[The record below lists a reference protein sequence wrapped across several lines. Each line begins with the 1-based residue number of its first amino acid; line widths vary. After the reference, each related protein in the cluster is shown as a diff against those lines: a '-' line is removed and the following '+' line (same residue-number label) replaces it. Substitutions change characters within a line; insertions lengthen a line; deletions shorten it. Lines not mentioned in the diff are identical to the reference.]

1 MLRSSF
7 VNEKTLHSLLCYI
20 ILSIDHRRVRL
31 EVKQTKTLTKAAAAA
46 VLEQLIV
53 VVAAATAMAATL
65 TGLSQLIQIWA
76 NTHNI
81 KRYHC
86 SITSLLHNRALM

>member
-7 VNEKTLHSLLCYI
+7 VNEKTPHSLLCYI
-20 ILSIDHRRVRL
+20 ILSINHRRVRL
-31 EVKQTKTLTKAAAAA
+31 EVKETETLRRAAAAA
-46 VLEQLIV
+46 VLKQVIL

-65 TGLSQLIQIWA
+65 TGPSQLIQIWA

-81 KRYHC
+81 KR
-86 SITSLLHNRALM
+86 